1 MIRRYLIE
9 EYTMAESK
17 IKIVR
22 TDEKIYEAGI
32 LALQGDF
39 ELHAQALKK
48 LDHES
53 LYIKAADDLKH
64 IKRLIIPGG
73 ETTTMNKL
81 IDLYNLRQPLIDFG
95 REKPV
100 WGTCAGMIMLS
111 HESGDSRV
119 RPLNL
124 IDIDV
129 ARNAYGRQIY
139 SFTKRSKINLDGNS
153 VELDLVFI
161 RAPKIMRAG
170 ENVQVLAELDGEIVM
185 ARSGHILVTSFHPEL
200 SDTTAIHEY
209 FLDM

>member
-1 MIRRYLIE
+1 
-9 EYTMAESK
+9 MAESK
-17 IKIVR
+17 IKMVR
-22 TDEKIYEAGI
+22 ADEKIYEAGI

-48 LDHES
+48 LGQES
-53 LYIKAADDLKH
+53 HYIKTHEGLKH

-81 IDLYNLRQPLIDFG
+81 IDLYNLRQPIIDFG
-95 REKPV
+95 KEKPI

-119 RPLNL
+119 QPLNL

-139 SFTKRSKINLDGNS
+139 SFTKRSTLNLKGKS
-153 VELDLVFI
+153 EELDLVFI
-161 RAPKIMRAG
+161 RAPKIKRIG
-170 ENVQVLAELDGEIVM
+170 ENVQILAELDGEIIM
-185 ARSGHILVTSFHPEL
+185 ARSGNILVTAFHPEL
-200 SDTTAIHEY
+200 SDTTSVHEY

>member
-1 MIRRYLIE
+1 
-9 EYTMAESK
+9 MAESK

-22 TDEKIYEAGI
+22 PDEKIYEAGI

-39 ELHAQALKK
+39 ELHAQALQK
-48 LDHES
+48 LGQES
-53 LYIKAADDLKH
+53 TYIKTAEGLKH

-95 REKPV
+95 QEKPV
-100 WGTCAGMIMLS
+100 WGTCAGMIMLA
-111 HESGDSRV
+111 HESGDPRV
-119 RPLNL
+119 QPLNL

-139 SFTKRSKINLDGNS
+139 SFTKQSKINLNGNS
-153 VELDLVFI
+153 IQLDMVFI
-161 RAPKIMRAG
+161 RAPKIKRVG
-170 ENVQVLAELDGEIVM
+170 ERVEVLAELDGEIVM
-185 ARSGHILVTSFHPEL
+185 ARAKNILVTSFHPEL

>member
-1 MIRRYLIE
+1 
-9 EYTMAESK
+9 MAESK
-17 IKIVR
+17 IKIIR
-22 TDEKIYEAGI
+22 SDEKIYEAGI

-39 ELHAQALKK
+39 ELHAQALQK
-48 LDHES
+48 LGHES
-53 LYIKAADDLKH
+53 PYIKTAEGLKY

-81 IDLYNLRQPLIDFG
+81 IDLYELRQPLIDFG
-95 REKPV
+95 GEKPV

-111 HESGDSRV
+111 HESGDPRV
-119 RPLNL
+119 QPLDL

-139 SFTKRSKINLDGNS
+139 SFTKWSKINLNGSS

-161 RAPKIMRAG
+161 RAPKIRRAG
-170 ENVQVLAELDGEIVM
+170 ENVQVLAKLDGEIIM
-185 ARSGHILVTSFHPEL
+185 ARSGNILVTAFHPEL